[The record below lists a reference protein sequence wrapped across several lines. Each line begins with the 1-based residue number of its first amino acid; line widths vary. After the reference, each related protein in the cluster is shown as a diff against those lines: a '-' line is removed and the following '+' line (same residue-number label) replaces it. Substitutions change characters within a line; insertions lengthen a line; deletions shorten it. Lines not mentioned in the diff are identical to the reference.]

1 MCRRRDPTTEEFRF
15 ATAPEQTRPS
25 VNARGSNERSLQP
38 LRFGVKL
45 HRLLFS
51 NPDGASD
58 PFRPDRSA
66 GEATRRQPGIRL
78 TASDWLRLLDT
89 VGTILLVC
97 GEWMDG
103 VGSLCYTQGG
113 GKGMRLNLY

>member
-1 MCRRRDPTTEEFRF
+1 M
-15 ATAPEQTRPS
+15 
-25 VNARGSNERSLQP
+25 
-38 LRFGVKL
+38 KL

-58 PFRPDRSA
+58 PFRLDRSA
-66 GEATRRQPGIRL
+66 GEAIRRQPGIRL

-97 GEWMDG
+97 GEWMNG